1 MNYAI
6 KRLFIDCTLADN
18 PVARAVSEKIDISAC
33 LVDGP
38 GPVYRTVSESPD
50 PEAMGKKVLFLT
62 KNSGAFI
69 RDCPGTSHYT
79 CCGYKILHIGAYC
92 VMDCSYC
99 ILQAYFHP
107 PVLRFFV
114 NHVDMEKALVQVFN
128 AGEIMRIGTGE
139 YTDSLIWESFYPL
152 SKTLVPLFAS
162 QSSCVLELKSKSTA
176 VKNLLGLE
184 HNRKT
189 IMAWSVNTRRVIQT
203 EERGTTSLENRIST
217 AKTCVSRGYPVAFH
231 FDPML
236 IYDGCED
243 EYVSV
248 VDFIFDNIPAD
259 EIVWISMGAFRFMPF
274 LKPIIERRFPDSR
287 IVYNEFIRGIDA
299 KMRYFK
305 PLRICLYRRVI
316 DRIRKRAPDVC
327 VYFCMEDT
335 EVWEKTMGFSPAV
348 HGGLARMLD
357 LSAKKHCGLDGR
369 FRSDSSLTTP

>member
-1 MNYAI
+1 M
-6 KRLFIDCTLADN
+6 KRLFVDSSVAGS
-18 PVARAVSEKIDISAC
+18 PVAEAISKKIGILPS

-38 GPVYRTVSESPD
+38 GPVYRAVSESPD
-50 PEAMGKKVLFLT
+50 PEAAGKKVLFLT
-62 KNSGAFI
+62 KNSGTFI
-69 RDCPGTSHYT
+69 KDCPGTSHYT
-79 CCGYKILHIGAYC
+79 CCGYRILHIGTYC

-107 PVLRFFV
+107 PVLQFFV
-114 NHVDMEKALVQVFN
+114 NHGEMKKALALAFEDRQ
-128 AGEIMRIGTGE
+128 IMRIGTGE

-162 QSSCVLELKSKSTA
+162 QSSCVLELKSKTTA
-176 VKNLLGLE
+176 IKNLLDLE

-189 IMAWSVNTRRVIQT
+189 IMAWSVNTGRVIHDQ
-203 EERGTTSLENRIST
+203 ERGTTSLENRILT
-217 AKTCVSRGYPVAFH
+217 AKTCVSSGYPVAFH

-243 EYVSV
+243 EYIFV

-259 EIVWISMGAFRFMPF
+259 EIVWISMGAFRFMPL
-274 LKPIIERRFPDSR
+274 LKPILERRFPASR
-287 IVYNEFIRGIDA
+287 IVYNEFVRGIDS

-305 PLRICLYRRVI
+305 PLRMRLYRSVI

-327 VYFCMEDT
+327 VYFCMEDE

-357 LSAKKHCGLDGR
+357 VSAKKHCGLSGR
-369 FRSDSSLTTP
+369 FRPGPISY